1 MNRFELDL
9 NKYNHAEL
17 EELFDLPKLGYNMEH
32 VLRNDELL
40 RQNIMD
46 DNSIAAQL
54 KIDTLNFLENAKK
67 NIISKLSPF
76 PRAHESSVISTGSA
90 EIIKHR
96 DAEFL
101 HSAPSEYFAGTI
113 NPLNKRVVR
122 QNINI
127 DTRFRDNYY
136 STQSSNFHL
145 NLPLQLTKVVSMQLS
160 ALEFPNTMY
169 PISKIFGNNFFK
181 IKNDTDELVITIPD
195 GRYDYLALQN
205 FINTTLSNTTNFN
218 YVQFIIDLTNNTS
231 SAGGSGRMIVSTSTD
246 DSIELDFLTDK
257 DGYEDRQ
264 TPLPLKLGWMM
275 GFREGHYLNNTTY
288 IAEGLV
294 DLNGPRYIYLVI
306 DDFNNNVTD
315 GFYAAFN
322 SSILNKNILA
332 RISLQTGSFSI
343 ISRDNLNLVTTPRQ
357 YFGPVNIQKLQI
369 QLLDEYGRV
378 LDLNNMDYSFCLT
391 FQTMYEL

>member
-46 DNSIAAQL
+46 DNSIAVQL

-67 NIISKLSPF
+67 SIISKLSRTP
-76 PRAHESSVISTGSA
+76 ESSVISTGSA
-90 EIIKHR
+90 DIIKHR
-96 DAEFL
+96 DTEFL
-101 HSAPSEYFAGTI
+101 HSAPSEYFGGTI
-113 NPLNKRVVR
+113 NPLNKRVVC

-160 ALEFPNTMY
+160 AIEFPNTMY

-205 FINTTLSNTTNFN
+205 FINTTLLTTSFQH
-218 YVQFIIDLTNNTS
+218 VQFVVDVVDVTANAS
-231 SAGGSGRMIVSTSTD
+231 GSGRMIVSTSETGTYF
-246 DSIELDFLTDK
+246 ELDFLTDK
-257 DGYEDRQ
+257 NGNEDRQ

-275 GFREGHYLNNTTY
+275 GFREGQYLNNTSY

-332 RISLQTGSFSI
+332 RVSLQTGSFWM
-343 ISRDNLNLVTTPRQ
+343 NT
-357 YFGPVNIQKLQI
+357 
-369 QLLDEYGRV
+369 DEY
-378 LDLNNMDYSFCLT
+378 
-391 FQTMYEL
+391 